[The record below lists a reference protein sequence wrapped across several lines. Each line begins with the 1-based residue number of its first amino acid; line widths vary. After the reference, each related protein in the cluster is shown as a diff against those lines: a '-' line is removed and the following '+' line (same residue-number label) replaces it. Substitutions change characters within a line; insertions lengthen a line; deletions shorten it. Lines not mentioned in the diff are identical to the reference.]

1 MSSTSFGEPLDLSV
15 RPSRLIATLLIG
27 MHLVALVVSAG
38 LPLSV
43 DYRAALLLAILSAF
57 FWNVAVYVQR
67 SPRRLHWSPEFG
79 WTIVDRKGANHA
91 VQLLPEVYLGAWLV
105 IAHFKDERGKRRTV
119 MLAND
124 SVRLD
129 GLRRLR
135 ILLRYGVP
143 KS

>member
-1 MSSTSFGEPLDLSV
+1 MSSTPFGEPLDLSI

-38 LPLSV
+38 VPLPV
-43 DYRAALLLAILSAF
+43 NYRAALLLAILSAF

-67 SPRRLHWSPEFG
+67 SPRRLHWSPELG
-79 WTIVDRKGANHA
+79 WTIVDRKSVSHA
-91 VQLLPEVYLGAWLV
+91 VKLLPEAYLSAWLV
-105 IAHFKDERGKRRTV
+105 IAHFKDEKGRRRTV

-124 SVRLD
+124 SARPD

-135 ILLRYGVP
+135 IMLRYGPP